1 MVAHKSI
8 VHNLMRAEFT
18 RVSHP
23 PRVRSPLGE
32 VARHSTLGP
41 TDPRKQVSAVA
52 RPPWLFSTLAGYQ
65 RKWLVKD
72 LVAGLSAGA
81 VVIPQGMAYAT
92 IANLPVQVGL
102 YTCIVPMLVYA
113 FLGGSRAMSVSTT
126 STIATLTAT
135 TLVSVGVAAGAEDA
149 VGSLMMLT
157 LLVGV
162 VLLLARLCRLG
173 SLVENISGAT
183 VLGLKIGVGATVAV
197 GQLPKLLGE
206 SFDFS
211 GHGFLRSLAA
221 VAQAFDSV
229 NGPTVALS
237 AGSIAVLL
245 LLKRLAPRVP
255 GTLVV
260 VVGGILLVGLA
271 GIDRF
276 GVDLIATVPSGLPVP
291 GLPDLTQ
298 TLSLVPGALAIG
310 VMAFLESAAVARSL
324 RTATEPQID
333 SDQEL
338 FATGAANAVGAF
350 FGTMPAAGGF
360 SQSAVNQSA
369 GARSQ
374 VSTVVTVV
382 LAILVALFLGPVLS
396 LLPEA
401 TLAAMVFVA
410 VAGLINIPE
419 LLRWARVSRV
429 DFWIALSVAIIGL
442 TAGLLPAVAIGVVVT
457 LILVL
462 RELNVPKLRTI
473 GPADGFFGV
482 ELERGLYTANALAN
496 EREILARV
504 DRESAPVEI
513 LVLGMGRQ
521 EVMTITVLDALMDL
535 DRELGQRGVSLHLAA
550 LPAAAA
556 AVAQREPWFA
566 ALVSAG
572 RIHDSVAAG
581 MSAAGARGGEETDTV
596 HPGEVDEAR

>member
-1 MVAHKSI
+1 MS
-8 VHNLMRAEFT
+8 
-18 RVSHP
+18 
-23 PRVRSPLGE
+23 
-32 VARHSTLGP
+32 
-41 TDPRKQVSAVA
+41 
-52 RPPWLFSTLAGYQ
+52 RPPWLFSTLEGYQ
-65 RKWLVKD
+65 RRWITRD

-81 VVIPQGMAYAT
+81 VVIPQAMAYAT

-102 YTCIVPMLVYA
+102 YTCILPMIVYA

-135 TLVSVGVAAGAEDA
+135 TLVSAGVAAGADDA
-149 VGSLMMLT
+149 MGSVMTLT

-211 GHGFLRSLAA
+211 GHGFFRSLVA
-221 VAQAFDSV
+221 VGQALDSL
-229 NGPTVALS
+229 NWPTVALS
-237 AGSIAVLL
+237 VGSIAVLV
-245 LLKRLAPRVP
+245 LLKKVAPRVP

-260 VVGGILLVGLA
+260 VVGGILLVWLA
-271 GIDRF
+271 GIDHL
-276 GVDLIATVPSGLPVP
+276 GVNLIAPVP
-291 GLPDLTQ
+291 GGLPLPGVPDFAQATA
-298 TLSLVPGALAIG
+298 LVPGALAIA

-324 RTATEPQID
+324 RTASEPQID

-338 FATGAANAVGAF
+338 FATGAANGVGAF
-350 FGTMPAAGGF
+350 FGAMPAAGGF

-374 VSTVVTVV
+374 LATVATVV

-396 LLPEA
+396 LMPEA

-419 LLRWARVSRV
+419 LVRWARISRV

-442 TAGLLPAVAIGVVVT
+442 TAGLLPAVAVGVVVT
-457 LILVL
+457 LVLVL
-462 RELNVPKLRTI
+462 RELNVPKVRVVGQGRGVL
-473 GPADGFFGV
+473 GV
-482 ELERGLYTANALAN
+482 ELDRGLYTANAQAN
-496 EREILARV
+496 ERRILEIVGGAEEPTRAV
-504 DRESAPVEI
+504 
-513 LVLGMGRQ
+513 VLGLEQQ
-521 EVMTITVLDALMDL
+521 EVMTITVLDALAEL
-535 DRELGQRGVSLHLAA
+535 DRELAAQEVTLHLAG
-550 LPAAAA
+550 LPSAAVAVAERTPWFTSLRSAGRVHGSVRDGMDAAAA
-556 AVAQREPWFA
+556 AP
-566 ALVSAG
+566 
-572 RIHDSVAAG
+572 
-581 MSAAGARGGEETDTV
+581 TDTSEGAV

>member
-1 MVAHKSI
+1 MS
-8 VHNLMRAEFT
+8 
-18 RVSHP
+18 
-23 PRVRSPLGE
+23 
-32 VARHSTLGP
+32 
-41 TDPRKQVSAVA
+41 
-52 RPPWLFSTLAGYQ
+52 RPPWLFSTLEGYQ
-65 RKWLVKD
+65 RRWITRD

-81 VVIPQGMAYAT
+81 VVIPQAMAYAT

-102 YTCIVPMLVYA
+102 YTCIVPMIVYA

-135 TLVSVGVAAGAEDA
+135 TLVSAGVAAGADDA
-149 VGSLMMLT
+149 MGSVMTLT

-211 GHGFLRSLAA
+211 GHGFFRSLVA
-221 VAQAFDSV
+221 VGQALDSL
-229 NGPTVALS
+229 NWPTVALS
-237 AGSIAVLL
+237 VGSIAVLV
-245 LLKRLAPRVP
+245 LLKKVAPRVP

-260 VVGGILLVGLA
+260 VVGGILLVWLA
-271 GIDRF
+271 GIDHL
-276 GVDLIATVPSGLPVP
+276 GVNLIAPVP
-291 GLPDLTQ
+291 GGLPLPGVPDFAQATA
-298 TLSLVPGALAIG
+298 LVPGALAIA

-324 RTATEPQID
+324 RTASEPQID

-338 FATGAANAVGAF
+338 FATGAANGVGAF
-350 FGTMPAAGGF
+350 FGAMPAAGGF

-374 VSTVVTVV
+374 LATVATVV

-396 LLPEA
+396 LMPEA

-419 LLRWARVSRV
+419 LVRWARISRV

-442 TAGLLPAVAIGVVVT
+442 TAGLLPAVAVGVVVT
-457 LILVL
+457 LVLVL
-462 RELNVPKLRTI
+462 RELNVPKVRVVGQGRGVL
-473 GPADGFFGV
+473 GV
-482 ELERGLYTANALAN
+482 ELDRGLYTANAQAN
-496 EREILARV
+496 ERRILEIVGGAEEPTRAV
-504 DRESAPVEI
+504 
-513 LVLGMGRQ
+513 VLGLEQQ
-521 EVMTITVLDALMDL
+521 EVMTITVLDALAEL
-535 DRELGQRGVSLHLAA
+535 DRELAAQEVTLHLAG
-550 LPAAAA
+550 LPSAAVAVAERTPWFTSLRSAGRVHGSVRDGMDAAAA
-556 AVAQREPWFA
+556 AP
-566 ALVSAG
+566 
-572 RIHDSVAAG
+572 
-581 MSAAGARGGEETDTV
+581 TDTSEGAV